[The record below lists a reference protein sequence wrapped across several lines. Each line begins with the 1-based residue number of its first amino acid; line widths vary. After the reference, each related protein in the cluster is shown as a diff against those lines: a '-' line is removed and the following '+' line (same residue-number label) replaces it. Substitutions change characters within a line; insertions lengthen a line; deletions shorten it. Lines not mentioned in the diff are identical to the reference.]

1 MSNDKAFGQIA
12 LEAYNESR
20 GAKKVPDW
28 SDLPLESRFA
38 WEEAAWAVVESHKM
52 REARIVNRMMD
63 GDTCADASAPRRGIL
78 CMERSKHEQG

>member
-28 SDLPLESRFA
+28 IDLPLESRLA
-38 WEEAAWAVVESHKM
+38 WEEAAWAVVESYRK
-52 REARIVNRMMD
+52 REARIVKRMMD
-63 GDTCADASAPRRGIL
+63 GDADESAQAPRRGIL
-78 CMERSKHEQG
+78 CMERSKHEQS